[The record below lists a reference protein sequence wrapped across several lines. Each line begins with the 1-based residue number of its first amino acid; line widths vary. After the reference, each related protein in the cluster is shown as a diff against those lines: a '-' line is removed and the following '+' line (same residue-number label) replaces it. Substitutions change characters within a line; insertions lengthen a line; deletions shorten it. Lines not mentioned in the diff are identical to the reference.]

1 MPGMRRRRARAIIPA
16 VDGVVVIL
24 AGVAALGGAMGIL
37 RTFGSRFRVGRLLAS
52 TPSVSIA
59 EALEIARSGRPSYV
73 RITGRIDSETDFED
87 ADHRPL
93 VFRRTRFQA
102 GRAGSAGQAGRW
114 ADFDV
119 AREIVAFDLNEG
131 LDAIAVDGD
140 ALDDGLIVVP
150 RESEGTIGDLGDRAP
165 EDLDDALPARVVV
178 EHVSS
183 VEHAIVVGVPRLGS
197 DGLPQ
202 IGAGLGRPLILTTL
216 EQPEAMRILAGGST
230 RRPRLAAVL
239 LVAAVALMAIGIVM
253 LALPGSAWA
262 ASPDPTAV
270 TGSDTRSSGE
280 GPGLVGAPL
289 GALLGVLGIAILAM
303 LLTLAFVRAT
313 RREERSDRES

>member
-1 MPGMRRRRARAIIPA
+1 MGRRRARAIIPA

-24 AGVAALGGAMGIL
+24 AGVAALGGAIGIL

-73 RITGRIDSETDFED
+73 RISGRIDSETDFED

-102 GRAGSAGQAGRW
+102 DHDGRW
-114 ADFDV
+114 VDFDV
-119 AREIVAFDLNEG
+119 VREVVPFDLNEG

-150 RESEGTIGDLGDRAP
+150 RESAGTVGDLDDRAP
-165 EDLDDALPARVVV
+165 DDLEDALSARVVV

-197 DGLPQ
+197 DGLPR

-216 EQPEAMRILAGGST
+216 EQPEAMRILAAGST

-239 LVAAVALMAIGIVM
+239 LVAAATLVIIGLVM
-253 LALPGSAWA
+253 LALPGSALA

>member
-1 MPGMRRRRARAIIPA
+1 MPGMGRRRARAIIPA

-24 AGVAALGGAMGIL
+24 AGVVALGGAIGIL

-59 EALEIARSGRPSYV
+59 EALEIARTGRPSYV

-102 GRAGSAGQAGRW
+102 DDDGRW

-119 AREIVAFDLNEG
+119 VREVVPFDLNEG

-150 RESEGTIGDLGDRAP
+150 RESEGTMGDLGDRAP
-165 EDLDDALPARVVV
+165 DDLDDTLPARVVV

-183 VEHAIVVGVPRLGS
+183 VEHAIVVGVPKLGPDS
-197 DGLPQ
+197 LPR

-216 EQPEAMRILAGGST
+216 EQPEAMRILAAGST
-230 RRPRLAAVL
+230 RRARLAAVL
-239 LVAAVALMAIGIVM
+239 LVAAATLVIIGLAM
-253 LALPGSAWA
+253 LALPGSALA

-270 TGSDTRSSGE
+270 TGSDTRSTGE

-313 RREERSDRES
+313 RRGERSDRES

>member
-1 MPGMRRRRARAIIPA
+1 MPGMGRRRARAIIPA

-24 AGVAALGGAMGIL
+24 AGVAALGGAIGIL

-73 RITGRIDSETDFED
+73 RISGRIDSETDFED

-102 GRAGSAGQAGRW
+102 DHDGRW
-114 ADFDV
+114 VDFDV
-119 AREIVAFDLNEG
+119 VREVVPFDLNEG

-150 RESEGTIGDLGDRAP
+150 RESAGTVGDLDDRAP
-165 EDLDDALPARVVV
+165 DDLEDALSARVVV

-197 DGLPQ
+197 DGLPR

-216 EQPEAMRILAGGST
+216 EQPEAMRILAAGST

-239 LVAAVALMAIGIVM
+239 LVAAATLVIIGLVM
-253 LALPGSAWA
+253 LALPGSALA